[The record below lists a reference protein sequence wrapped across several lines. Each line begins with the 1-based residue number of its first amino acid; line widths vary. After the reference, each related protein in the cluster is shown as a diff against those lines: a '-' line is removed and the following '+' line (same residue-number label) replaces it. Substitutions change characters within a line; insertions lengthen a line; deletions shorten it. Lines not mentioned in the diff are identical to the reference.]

1 MAKRSRPQSAM
12 PGPGAD
18 NGGHLPGRHAHR
30 AGRGQCCEVHT
41 RKTVFFLA
49 SSVLLRG
56 GRAART
62 GERLPVPVS

>member
-1 MAKRSRPQSAM
+1 MAAICRGVM
-12 PGPGAD
+12 
-18 NGGHLPGRHAHR
+18 LTR